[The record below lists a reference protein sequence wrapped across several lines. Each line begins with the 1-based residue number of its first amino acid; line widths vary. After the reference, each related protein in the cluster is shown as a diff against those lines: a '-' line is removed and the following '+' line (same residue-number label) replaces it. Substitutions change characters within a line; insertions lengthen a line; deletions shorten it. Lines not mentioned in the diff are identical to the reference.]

1 MLCCD
6 IYLFRTNFWF
16 PWWKKASKTEL
27 TQSRS
32 QRRLGLICVNKKPQ
46 NCGSKQDCGFRSKQ
60 QSRPLLRIRNSNQ
73 WNIWKNAKLGWM
85 YPEECVLRYVYHLL
99 IPIYIWGQQ
108 KFLHNQYPLKLL
120 CKCWQGKWYHYHIIA
135 LCGCDLTFS

>member
-1 MLCCD
+1 MFYAVLWH
-6 IYLFRTNFWF
+6 LLVPTNFWF

-73 WNIWKNAKLGWM
+73 WNIRKNAKVGWM
-85 YPEECVLRYVYHLL
+85 YPEESVSIYVYHLL
-99 IPIYIWGQQ
+99 IPRYLWGQQ
-108 KFLHNQYPLKLL
+108 SVSSQNTVQMVTRQWYQYL
-120 CKCWQGKWYHYHIIA
+120 IIA